1 MKKGQL
7 TPEQCHERTN
17 TAWATINAKKLAEQG
32 VIEEPRTEEVNERSG
47 DNSDQNLEQVA
58 LSTNEE
64 KRVEIKTQLL
74 TPISQLIGDYERQ
87 IIKIPKLQ
95 RKYVWSQSQVC
106 SLFDSLYRNY
116 PTGSILMWERNENE
130 KAKEPNL
137 SNLSNSLISQKLHL
151 LDGQQRITSLTA
163 VIEGKP
169 IKLRKE
175 GTNTEVEEKP
185 IEIYFNLAH
194 TTQEESSTDAEELY
208 PEEDAIEK
216 KKVER
221 VFQIKNKKIENDKT
235 WVPLTDI
242 FKQKSSGQILHK
254 LKIGPEDGRYR
265 IFEERINKILKI
277 LDYQY
282 PVTVLSANLDYDEA
296 TRIFIRVNS
305 SGTRLSGSDLALA
318 LISSKWDES
327 TDLFEEFIVK
337 CEKEGYRI
345 DAGFLI
351 RCLISVT
358 TGQCK
363 FGVLNNLPIENL
375 TKNWEKTKVGIEKTI
390 HFLKYNALIESTHL
404 QKGTKLLPSFYLLI
418 PLSVYACE
426 NEIADTKEKENRFLE
441 WFYTAAM
448 WNRYGRGSSESIL
461 DEDLRIIMPDK
472 KNIKDDPS
480 RNLLAKIAQMTNNKE
495 RITIADIEKKQ
506 KNSSY
511 FMMLH
516 VLSRKNSAKD
526 WGSGLALTTKIKIE
540 VDHIFP
546 KSLLEKNMFN
556 LEKIKRQTLV
566 NDIANLAFISKKSNG
581 IKKAELPETYLP
593 KLKEKRGKEALSS
606 QSIPDS
612 SDLWKLDRYE
622 QFLGARRA
630 LLVQNINNLLESLKN
645 SERKVK

>member
-1 MKKGQL
+1 M
-7 TPEQCHERTN
+7 TN
-17 TAWATINAKKLAEQG
+17 ENVTSGDVARKAWVTRRKNMISANPHS
-32 VIEEPRTEEVNERSG
+32 EEPELKEVNVHNG
-47 DNSDQNLEQVA
+47 DNRDKNLEQVA
-58 LSTNEE
+58 LLTNEE
-64 KRVEIKTQLL
+64 ERVEISKKQFTS
-74 TPISQLIGDYERQ
+74 ISQLILDYEKQ

-116 PTGSILMWERNENE
+116 PTGSILMWERDENE

-137 SNLSNSLISQKLHL
+137 SNLSNGALISQKLHL

-163 VIEGKP
+163 VIDGKP

-175 GTNTEVEEKP
+175 GTKAEFEENP

-194 TTQEESSTDAEELY
+194 TTREESSADAEESY

-221 VFQIKNKKIENDKT
+221 VFQIKNKKIENDPD

-242 FKQKSSGQILHK
+242 FKKKSSGRILHE
-254 LKIGPEDGRYR
+254 LKIGHEDERYTL
-265 IFEERINKILKI
+265 FEGRINKILKI
-277 LDYQY
+277 LDYSY
-282 PVTVLSANLDYDEA
+282 PVIVLSSKLDYDEA

-337 CEKEGYRI
+337 CEKEGYKI

-363 FGVLNNLPIENL
+363 FAILKNLPVENL
-375 TKNWEKTKVGIEKTI
+375 TKNWEKTKGGIEKTI
-390 HFLKYNALIESTHL
+390 HFLKYNASIESTHL
-404 QKGTKLLPSFYLLI
+404 QKGTKLLPSFYLLV

-448 WNRYGRGSSESIL
+448 WNRYGKGSSESIL

-472 KNIKDDPS
+472 KNINYDPS
-480 RNLLAKIAQMTNNKE
+480 HELLTKIAQMTNNKK
-495 RITIADIEKKQ
+495 RITMADIEKKQ

-516 VLSRKNSAKD
+516 VLSKKNSAKD

-546 KSLLEKNMFN
+546 KSVLEKNMRN

-593 KLKEKRGKEALSS
+593 KLKEKRGEEALSS

-622 QFLGARRA
+622 QFLEARRA
-630 LLVQNINNLLESLKN
+630 LLVENINNLLKSLK
-645 SERKVK
+645 K